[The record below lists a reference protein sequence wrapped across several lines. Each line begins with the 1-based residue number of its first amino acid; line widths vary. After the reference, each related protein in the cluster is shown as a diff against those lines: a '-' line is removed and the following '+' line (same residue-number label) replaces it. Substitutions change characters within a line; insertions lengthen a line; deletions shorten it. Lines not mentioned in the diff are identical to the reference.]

1 MRDKVFISYS
11 HLDETDF
18 KEFEKHLSPARLDH
32 VFDVWHDQR
41 IPPGEDWEKAIRAAL
56 DQARVG
62 LLLVSG
68 NFLASKF
75 IEEVELKTLFQAAQG
90 SELSLFWVPLSAS
103 MFKRAGLGQWQ
114 AAPGCDPDHPLDS
127 LSNSEKQKTIVGVC
141 EAIAEKMG
149 SLSSMTRDDR
159 NDLKARVATTVGDN
173 YRNLTELGAGSSS
186 ICYKA
191 RDWEAERDVVV
202 KALVESRLR
211 PDRNDDLRERV
222 KIAKNL
228 VHRAYIRIHE
238 DFIKATPYCI
248 VTEYVDGFDLC
259 QLPRGPDEKV
269 AVRDVHRILLDL
281 ARALAE
287 AHAHG
292 HLHEGLLPS
301 NVHIERHTHRPRISA
316 FRFLTIGPPPTG
328 LWGTFLVNHETCTYL
343 SPEQFDGLP
352 RTVATDQYALGL
364 IGYELLSGEPLR
376 RVSCPADFVDR
387 RRVYSE
393 LEQPGAW
400 TARAPDLGAVISRM
414 LRIDPAER
422 WKSMA
427 QVAAELED
435 VEVQSAQ
442 DAARH
447 LARKSYRA
455 FQARDRAHALY
466 GCFYQKLFDEVPE
479 AEPLFQS
486 KDESRMARQYRA
498 LNEALRVLLD
508 YDPASQSAA
517 DEIAA
522 MAGRHRQ
529 YGLNDGH
536 IDAFEAALWFALQ
549 EGGVTEA
556 ETLAW
561 RTALAPGLLHMRRA
575 LRGEAPVRAARII
588 DDGATRAPS
597 DEEAMLH
604 D

>member
-1 MRDKVFISYS
+1 
-11 HLDETDF
+11 
-18 KEFEKHLSPARLDH
+18 
-32 VFDVWHDQR
+32 
-41 IPPGEDWEKAIRAAL
+41 
-56 DQARVG
+56 
-62 LLLVSG
+62 
-68 NFLASKF
+68 
-75 IEEVELKTLFQAAQG
+75 
-90 SELSLFWVPLSAS
+90 
-103 MFKRAGLGQWQ
+103 
-114 AAPGCDPDHPLDS
+114 
-127 LSNSEKQKTIVGVC
+127 
-141 EAIAEKMG
+141 
-149 SLSSMTRDDR
+149 MTRDDR

-191 RDWEAERDVVV
+191 RDCEAERDVVV

-575 LRGEAPVRAARII
+575 LCSDQPVRAARII